1 MGLANA
7 FSEEQDPEIGHEEI
21 DYLIYLLDHSS
32 YDIRQR
38 EFIKLR
44 IESET
49 DPEEMERIKLDLMN
63 NNLGIDGIVNPSQR
77 DINNHLKRFI

>member
-7 FSEEQDPEIGHEEI
+7 FNEEQQPEIGHEEA
-21 DYLIYLLDHSS
+21 DYLLYLLDHSS

-49 DPEEMERIKLDLMN
+49 DPEEMERIKIDLMN

-77 DINNHLKRFI
+77 DINHHLKRFI